1 MRSDLFQH
9 ELTNTSAVFGRKSE
23 VQVVFEGDGAKT
35 DHKTIWLPSLPKGA
49 EIGKREQGIFRGY
62 TDHEA
67 GHIRHTDREALEK
80 AMPKFKA
87 NPRLH
92 GVWNA
97 LEDVWL
103 ERRVIAEYPGA
114 VENLCETAKAVDE
127 KALKDIP
134 ASDPRWQ
141 DDRFV
146 GAVALT
152 WEGRKDYGHDSGAK
166 CLERVSAKLRDQLP
180 VWIGALDACN
190 NTQDVL
196 DLAELIHGEI
206 VSGKYTKP
214 EKGTK
219 RGEGGASKGGE
230 AGTPTDGEFEE
241 GEANASGDGEPEIAD
256 EDSTGE
262 ASRGHGGTGC
272 SDRDDT
278 KDDYEARPDPGTYD
292 GFKLDKVV
300 RNEAARIVAAEGK
313 DAYRPWSTR
322 FDKVH
327 TRFDEAGKFGEF
339 TYGSTMRSIA
349 NKHPNLYQQRIDR
362 AAGHI
367 NVVRR
372 KLERVLLSQQNR
384 GWEGGH
390 EFGKLDSRRLVGAYR
405 AEPKVYKA
413 REPVA
418 ELDTAVQLLVD
429 LSGSMRGKEA
439 DLATDVIVVLSEV
452 LAKVNIP
459 FEVTGF
465 NSRSGKHGGAREDDW
480 HNAYRAYARTYA
492 RFEPIDIYVFKAF
505 DERFAEAKPIIGQIA
520 EHAGGN
526 NVDGE
531 ALMMVYPRLA
541 KRSERRKV
549 LMVLSDGAPACA
561 TTMDAVLAKHLKDT
575 VKHISKSGVE
585 CIGIGIQTDQVRHYY
600 PRNVV
605 VNDLHDLATRAI
617 EQLARVLVGERYVVD
632 NASLMKGAA

>member
-67 GHIRHTDREALEK
+67 GHIRHTDRAALEA
-80 AMPKFKA
+80 AMPKFQA

-92 GVWNA
+92 SVWNA

-114 VENLCETAKAVDE
+114 VENLRETAKAVDE

-152 WEGRKDYGHDSGAK
+152 WEGRKDYGHGTGGK
-166 CLERVSAKLRDQLP
+166 CLERVSAKLREQLP

-196 DLAELIHGEI
+196 DLAEMIHGEI

-214 EKGTK
+214 TEPGRGGKKGGSK
-219 RGEGGASKGGE
+219 GEGKGA
-230 AGTPTDGEFEE
+230 PTEGDVSE
-241 GEANASGDGEPEIAD
+241 GEADGDGGD
-256 EDSTGE
+256 EVEVSEEGGDGE

-272 SDRDDT
+272 GDRDDV
-278 KDDYEARPDPGTYD
+278 KDTYGARPDPGVYD
-292 GFKLDKVV
+292 GFDLDKVV
-300 RNEAARIVAAEGK
+300 RNEAARIAAAEGK
-313 DAYRPWSTR
+313 GAYRPWSTR

-327 TRFDEAGKFGEF
+327 TRFDEAGKYGDY

-349 NKHPNLYQQRIDR
+349 EEHPNLYQRRIER
-362 AAGHI
+362 AAGQI

-405 AEPKVYKA
+405 ADPKVYKA

-418 ELDTAVQLLVD
+418 ELDTAVTLLVD
-429 LSGSMRGKEA
+429 LSGSMCGYEA

-465 NSRSGKHGGAREDDW
+465 NSRSNAPGEGEDW
-480 HNAYRAYARTYA
+480 RLAYRSHAKTYA

-549 LMVLSDGAPACA
+549 LMVLSDGAPACV
-561 TTMDAVLAKHLKDT
+561 TNMDHLLAKHLKDT
-575 VKHISKSGVE
+575 VKHIAKTGVE
-585 CIGIGIQTDQVRHYY
+585 CIGIGIATEQVKHYY
-600 PRNVV
+600 LRNVV
-605 VNDLHDLATRAI
+605 VNDLADLGNRAI
-617 EQLARVLVGERYVVD
+617 EQLAKVLVGERYVVD
-632 NASLMKGAA
+632 NAALMKGAA